1 MIAVAPY
8 THREKDVVEEGM
20 IGKKGASQ
28 STEGI
33 KG

>member
-8 THREKDVVEEGM
+8 THREKDIVEEGM
-20 IGKKGASQ
+20 IDKKGARVQ
-28 STEGI
+28 